1 MADRRN
7 NKRTGRR
14 FVCGLL
20 AAITVFSQLPAFAEE
35 GTGIP
40 SETEVL
46 ETLIPAEEQMNVV
59 TDTVQ
64 PVTAETAPAA
74 PEAAPETA
82 APAPAP
88 APETAAPAPAP
99 VPETAAPAPASMPET
114 AEPAP
119 TPAPEPETAEPAP
132 APAPAPEMAEPGTQP
147 RPPHRRLHRRRRLMR
162 HLWKKNLFPK
172 RSSLLQR
179 RT

>member
-1 MADRRN
+1 MADRRKN
-7 NKRTGRR
+7 RTTGRR
-14 FVCGLL
+14 FACGLL

-64 PVTAETAPAA
+64 PAHV
-74 PEAAPETA
+74 
-82 APAPAP
+82 
-88 APETAAPAPAP
+88 
-99 VPETAAPAPASMPET
+99 PET

-119 TPAPEPETAEPAP
+119 TSAPVPETAEPAP
-132 APAPAPEMAEPGTQP
+132 APTPAPAP
-147 RPPHRRLHRRRRLMR
+147 
-162 HLWKKNLFPK
+162 
-172 RSSLLQR
+172 
-179 RT
+179 